1 MKAPHVPALLAL
13 VGAAGLFWW
22 GTQAS
27 GGTPPPDQQEPTG
40 SRAADLHAL
49 GFAGSQV
56 HLAPAGPG
64 NVLLPHRYPNGI
76 GDNITLMIESGF
88 LPLRIP
94 RGDDWSFFTRPPSE
108 ANL

>member
-1 MKAPHVPALLAL
+1 MTKGQNLAALAL
-13 VGAAGLFWW
+13 AGAAALFWW

-27 GGTPPPDQQEPTG
+27 GGTPPPDEQDPTG

-56 HLAPAGPG
+56 HLAPSGPG

-76 GDNITLMIESGF
+76 GGNITRLIESGF

-94 RGDDWSFFTRPPSE
+94 SGGDWDFFTRPPAD

>member
-1 MKAPHVPALLAL
+1 MTKGQHLAVLAL
-13 VGAAGLFWW
+13 GGAAALFWW

-27 GGTPPPDQQEPTG
+27 GGAPPPDEQDPTG

-56 HLAPAGPG
+56 HLAPSGPG
-64 NVLLPHRYPNGI
+64 NVYLPHRYPNGI
-76 GDNITLMIESGF
+76 GGNITALIQSGF

-94 RGDDWSFFTRPPSE
+94 GGGDWSFFTRPPAD